1 MCSGDQSVSEGVET
15 KLNLKQHNVIIHH
28 EITDQNHFYGAMSD
42 KLFVCIYS
50 SCVTLCGRW

>member
-50 SCVTLCGRW
+50 SCVAL